1 MMNSTKRGDDS
12 MANTVRSNAG
22 GGVTG
27 GVSVT
32 ISNRNQPAGTYTN
45 KNSPNPNKRS
55 LDMESATDNNG
66 GEGGAY
72 GEIDAV

>member
-1 MMNSTKRGDDS
+1 